1 MANLNILLASCCEF
15 CCRTVVWR
23 KNWTIWKVGPLWT
36 LISYMLYMIV
46 TYYAFTCNYVM
57 WTDTWAYALERVV
70 CNNKAIEP
78 RAINTFSTILTV
90 WLSKINNLFT
100 VFAVQLRLFPLP
112 FKSTIQFVR
121 NYLFRS
127 GINVSIFRDR
137 SLNGKFVMLREAL
150 RALIKSSYDITQCN
164 SRVIDS
170 WRVH

>member
-23 KNWTIWKVGPLWT
+23 KNWTIWKVAHHKRWSATCCVWLLHIT
-36 LISYMLYMIV
+36 LSLAITL
-46 TYYAFTCNYVM
+46 CEQ
-57 WTDTWAYALERVV
+57 TDTWAYALERVV
-70 CNNKAIEP
+70 RNNKAIEP
-78 RAINTFSTILTV
+78 RAANTIFSTILTV
-90 WLSKINNLFT
+90 WSSKINNLFT
-100 VFAVQLRLFPLP
+100 VFAVQFVYSLF
-112 FKSTIQFVR
+112 FSNRRF
-121 NYLFRS
+121 NLFGG

-150 RALIKSSYDITQCN
+150 RVLVKSNYDITQCN